1 MSCPFNY
8 SEHIFFC
15 SLQIIIDKHTI
26 DNTYLYTENVRFF
39 DMKKVELYCG
49 AKLNLTLET
58 LFRRS
63 DGYHELAMV
72 MHGIDLYD
80 RMVLEKTDD
89 DGIYFECSEP
99 LPHNNTVRRAA
110 EAFRAET
117 GCGGVRI
124 YLEKRIPSE
133 AGLGGASADA
143 AGTLRGMELLYGK
156 IDEKRLYFLGKQVGA
171 DVPFCLHGGCA
182 LVGGIGEKLET
193 LPSLDLSVLVVKG
206 RRGVSTGALFRSLDA
221 DALEGS
227 PRRSLAMKDAILAG
241 NVEAVPKLLYNDL
254 SSAAEAIVPEIA
266 EAREKLL
273 SLGALGACMTGSGS
287 AVFGVFADIESAKKA
302 GGAFDDRFFTAA
314 CKTTERPIFAA
325 P

>member
-1 MSCPFNY
+1 
-8 SEHIFFC
+8 
-15 SLQIIIDKHTI
+15 
-26 DNTYLYTENVRFF
+26 
-39 DMKKVELYCG
+39 MKKVELYCG

-80 RMVLEKTDD
+80 RMSLEKTDD
-89 DGIYFECSEP
+89 DEIHFECSEP
-99 LPHNNTVRRAA
+99 LPHDNTVRRAA
-110 EAFRAET
+110 AAFKAET

-143 AGTLRGMELLYGK
+143 AGTLRGMERLYGK

-193 LPSLDLSVLVVKG
+193 LPSLDMSVLVVKG
-206 RRGVSTGALFRSLDA
+206 ERGVSTSALFRSLDA
-221 DALEGS
+221 DALDGN
-227 PRRSLAMKDAILAG
+227 RRHSLSMKEAILTG
-241 NVEAVPKLLYNDL
+241 DTGAVPKLLYNDL
-254 SSAAEAIVPEIA
+254 SPAAEALVPEIT
-266 EAREKLL
+266 EAREKLI

-287 AVFGVFADIESAKKA
+287 AVFGVFPDIESAKKA
-302 GGAFDDRFFTAA
+302 AEAFEGRFFTAA
-314 CKTTERPIFAA
+314 CKTTERTIFAA